1 VNHDI
6 DDAARA
12 GIISEETLP
21 QDAVARLGRTPS
33 ERIGRLVTNV
43 VEETLGGGLIEVRMS
58 QDVLDAML
66 ALRSFMF
73 EAVYENQVAT
83 AEFAKAHGIL
93 SGLWDKIRERP
104 GEFLDPRTIEQ
115 EGLDRAAQ
123 DFLAGMTDRYAVNL
137 FEQLYIPKPWVTM
150 TEGPRM
156 V

>member
-6 DDAARA
+6 DDAVRA
-12 GIISEETLP
+12 GIISEDMLP
-21 QDAVARLGRTPS
+21 PGPVACLGRTPS

-43 VEETLGGGLIEVRMS
+43 VAETLAGGLTEVRMS
-58 QDVLDAML
+58 DDVLEAML
-66 ALRSFMF
+66 ALRGFMF
-73 EAVYENQVAT
+73 EAVYENHVAT

-93 SGLWDKIRERP
+93 GGLWEKVRSEP
-104 GEFLDPRTIEQ
+104 ASFLDSRTVAE

-137 FEQLYIPKPWVTM
+137 FEQLYIPKPWVTV
-150 TEGPRM
+150 TDGPRM